1 MLTST
6 ASSGE
11 PGCEVVPGRLDGA
24 VRYDS
29 RHEQA
34 RDAVHYQQLLLLG
47 HVEDLADH
55 AREVVHLLVVLGLEE
70 PTEGLSQVQQSLQVG
85 TAAAGV
91 ALLLRS
97 DDALATTKQLDLQ
110 SPTAPSNH
118 YNN

>member
-1 MLTST
+1 MLPST
-6 ASSGE
+6 ASLGE
-11 PGCEVVPGRLDGA
+11 PGCEVIPGRLDGA

-55 AREVVHLLVVLGLEE
+55 AGEVVHLLVVLGLEE
-70 PTEGLSQVQQSLQVG
+70 PTQGLSQVQQSLQVG

-91 ALLLRS
+91 TLLLRS
-97 DDALATTKQLDLQ
+97 NDALATTQQLDLQ
-110 SPTAPSNH
+110 SSTAPSND
-118 YNN
+118 YNS